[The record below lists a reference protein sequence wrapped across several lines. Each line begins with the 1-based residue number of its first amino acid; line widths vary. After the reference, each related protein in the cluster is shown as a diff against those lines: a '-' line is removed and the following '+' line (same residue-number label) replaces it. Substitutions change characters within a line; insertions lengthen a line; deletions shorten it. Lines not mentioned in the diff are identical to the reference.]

1 MKTFIHERRGRVIA
15 ALLLPLLST
24 AVHTQ
29 NTSLNAHLL
38 EAAGKGDVAAVKTL
52 LDQGADVNAD
62 NGRGG
67 TPLYVAAEQG
77 RAGVARLLLERG
89 ADPNVKDLEWG
100 RTPLRHAS
108 LPDSTSRGKAER
120 AEIIRMLLEK
130 GAGSDGDA
138 LSDLI
143 SGGHIEA
150 AKIILSRGQVDPS
163 YLNLGLRAAKRAGS
177 AELAEMLIKAGA
189 KEPGEMDAPRSAER
203 LKRVTGLYRSASGQ
217 EVTLGPSPQGD
228 TVLLGGR
235 GQNRIGLLPLDFR
248 MFRSFDMKL
257 VMMLSTSALPPTAL
271 TLKEGGRT
279 ETYTR
284 VGDAVSTSDGAA
296 KTTEASM
303 GITDPST
310 TALPAAT
317 DGNWPG
323 FRGLS
328 SSGVAAKSHP
338 PITWDVST
346 GANIA
351 WKTPI
356 PGLAHSSPIVW
367 ANRVFV
373 TTAVPA
379 EADAVMFRHGNAA
392 NTNVD
397 AINRSTR
404 DETLYTWRVY
414 ALDRDTGK
422 ILWNK
427 TAHEGVPRSQR
438 HVSQTQA
445 NSTPATDGTHLVVW
459 LGSEGL
465 YCYDFNGTLLWKKDL
480 GALKSGYVID
490 PSYEW
495 NTASSPVIYKNSVI
509 LQVDLLK
516 DSFIASFDVNTGKEI
531 WRTSRA
537 DEVPSWATPLVY
549 EGPTRTE
556 IVTLAPNYARGYD
569 PATGKELW
577 RLGKHSIYSA
587 PSPIAGPGLFVIT
600 SGSGNS
606 VQPIYAIRAGASGD
620 ITLKDD
626 EEKNAA
632 VAWSKLRGGAFIP
645 TPLLYDGLLY
655 VTNEG
660 GILASYKI
668 DTGER
673 VYQQRMTRGGSYS
686 SSAVAADGRLYVASE
701 DGDVIVAKA
710 GPTFEKLAQNQ
721 MNEMIMASPA
731 ISGNM
736 IIYRTQHHVIAIE
749 ERSRP

>member
-1 MKTFIHERRGRVIA
+1 
-15 ALLLPLLST
+15 
-24 AVHTQ
+24 
-29 NTSLNAHLL
+29 
-38 EAAGKGDVAAVKTL
+38 
-52 LDQGADVNAD
+52 
-62 NGRGG
+62 
-67 TPLYVAAEQG
+67 
-77 RAGVARLLLERG
+77 
-89 ADPNVKDLEWG
+89 
-100 RTPLRHAS
+100 
-108 LPDSTSRGKAER
+108 
-120 AEIIRMLLEK
+120 
-130 GAGSDGDA
+130 
-138 LSDLI
+138 
-143 SGGHIEA
+143 
-150 AKIILSRGQVDPS
+150 
-163 YLNLGLRAAKRAGS
+163 
-177 AELAEMLIKAGA
+177 MLIKAGA

-710 GPTFEKLAQNQ
+710 GPTFEKLAQKQ
-721 MNEMIMASPA
+721 MKEMIMASPA